1 MSTRSN
7 IAILLR
13 EEDRNR
19 DFETP
24 MGTIVNPHGAKYL
37 YVYCH
42 NDGYPSGVGADL
54 KDMFEG
60 EESYEE
66 ALEYILAGD
75 RSTTDLTYWDW
86 RRETD
91 VDPAAA
97 NDEEDMYQNDYL
109 YIIEE
114 VDGSHRIHVRQY
126 GEDELPTNDDI
137 REAVEDWYN
146 QNITEEDIKDPD
158 NYEISD
164 MMYDCLYDIAYEA
177 DETQEGDDLRD
188 IICETLES
196 LLERDRELAEDEE
209 DEEEEE
215 SKTSETSDEVYQV
228 NSHGDMVGPKQMT
241 VNSHGDIVYTDAPD
255 WR

>member
-24 MGTIVNPHGAKYL
+24 MGTTVNANGKAYL
-37 YVYCH
+37 FVYCH
-42 NDGYPSGVGADL
+42 NDGYPSGVGQDL

-60 EESYEE
+60 EEAYEE
-66 ALEYILAGD
+66 ALDYILAGD
-75 RSTTDLTYWDW
+75 RSTTGLTYWDW
-86 RRETD
+86 RRESDTEPVACD
-91 VDPAAA
+91 
-97 NDEEDMYQNDYL
+97 DEEDMYQNDYL

-114 VDGSHRIHVRQY
+114 VDGSHRLHVRQY
-126 GEDELPTNDDI
+126 GEEPLPTEDEI
-137 REAVEDWYN
+137 REATEDWYGRN
-146 QNITEEDIKDPD
+146 VSEDDLKAIKNGMMDIEDIV
-158 NYEISD
+158 
-164 MMYDCLYDIAYEA
+164 YDCFDSIAPTDS
-177 DETQEGDDLRD
+177 DETEDGTDIRD
-188 IICETLES
+188 IIYETIES
-196 LLERDRELAEDEE
+196 LLERDLEVNE

-215 SKTSETSDEVYQV
+215 TEASDEVYQV

>member
-19 DFETP
+19 DFTTP
-24 MGTIVNPHGAKYL
+24 MGTTVNAGGKKYL

-42 NDGYPSGVGADL
+42 NDGYPEGVGADL
-54 KDMFEG
+54 KRMFEG

-75 RSTTDLTYWDW
+75 RSTTELTYWEW

-91 VDPAAA
+91 VDPRPA
-97 NDEEDMYQNDYL
+97 NTEEEMYQNDYL

-114 VDGSHRIHVRQY
+114 VDASHRIRVRESGANY
-126 GEDELPTNDDI
+126 SLPTNDEI

-146 QNITEEDIKDPD
+146 ENITEEDIKNPD
-158 NYEISD
+158 NYELGD
-164 MMYDCLYDIAYEA
+164 MMYDCLYEIGFDA
-177 DETQEGDDLRD
+177 DETEEGDDLRD
-188 IICETLES
+188 VISETLES
-196 LLERDRELAEDEE
+196 LLERDREMNEE
-209 DEEEEE
+209 
-215 SKTSETSDEVYQV
+215 
-228 NSHGDMVGPKQMT
+228 
-241 VNSHGDIVYTDAPD
+241 
-255 WR
+255 

>member
-24 MGTIVNPHGAKYL
+24 MGTTVNAGGKKYL

-42 NDGYPSGVGADL
+42 NDGYPEGVGADL
-54 KDMFEG
+54 KRMFEG

-75 RSTTDLTYWDW
+75 RSTTELTYWEW

-114 VDGSHRIHVRQY
+114 VDGSHRLHVRQY
-126 GEDELPTNDDI
+126 SEYGEEEAPTNDEI
-137 REAVEDWYN
+137 RTAVEDWYN
-146 QNITEEDIKDPD
+146 ENITEEDIKNPD
-158 NYEISD
+158 NYEIGD
-164 MMYDCLYDIAYEA
+164 MMYDCLYAIDYPDV
-177 DETQEGDDLRD
+177 DETADGDDIRD
-188 IICETLES
+188 VICETLES
-196 LLERDRELAEDEE
+196 LLERDRELNEE
-209 DEEEEE
+209 
-215 SKTSETSDEVYQV
+215 
-228 NSHGDMVGPKQMT
+228 
-241 VNSHGDIVYTDAPD
+241 
-255 WR
+255 